1 MEQLLTSDFWWSTAV
16 RIIRL
21 VTIVIG
27 GLIVLR
33 VTNVIV
39 EQFFIPKP
47 GAKTLY
53 LEEKRARTL
62 SSLLHSI
69 IRYTIYFIVAIM
81 LLQEFRID
89 TTSIVA
95 GAGIIGLALG
105 VGAQSLIKDFITGFF
120 IILEDQ
126 YGVGDYVVIGDMSGT
141 VEELGF
147 RVTKLR
153 DGNGILHIVPNGSV
167 VKVSNHTRGHMQAV
181 VNVPVP
187 YEADIAQ
194 VFTLLD
200 EACIAVG
207 KSMHEVLDGPHI
219 VGVVDLR
226 PGDVIIRLTAK
237 TVPLEQVKV
246 ETALRRLIKEK
257 FTEAQIPPPQP
268 LGGVRLAEIKVAQTG
283 GQHESA
289 KI

>member
-1 MEQLLTSDFWWSTAV
+1 MEQLLTQDFWLGMAV
-16 RIIRL
+16 RMVRL
-21 VTIVIG
+21 LAICSG
-27 GLIVLR
+27 GFILLR
-33 VTNVIV
+33 VTNMLV

-47 GAKTLY
+47 GVKTLY

-69 IRYTIYFIVAIM
+69 IRYTIYFIVAVMI
-81 LLQEFRID
+81 LQEFKID

-126 YGVGDYVVIGDMSGT
+126 YGVGDYVVIGDMTGT

-153 DGNGILHIVPNGSV
+153 DGNGILHIIPNGSILR
-167 VKVSNHTRGHMQAV
+167 VSNYTRGHMQAT

-187 YEADIAQ
+187 YEADIDEI
-194 VFTLLD
+194 FNILD
-200 EACIAVG
+200 EVCVTIG
-207 KSMHEVLDGPHI
+207 KSMPEVLAGPNV
-219 VGVVDLR
+219 VGVVDLK
-226 PGDVIIRLTAK
+226 PGEVVIRLTAK

-246 ETALRRLIKEK
+246 ETALRRLIKERFAAAK
-257 FTEAQIPPPQP
+257 IPPPQALNP
-268 LGGVRLAEIKVAQTG
+268 SSTPQIKAAQTG
-283 GQHESA
+283 G
-289 KI
+289 

>member
-1 MEQLLTSDFWWSTAV
+1 MEQLLTPAFWLGIAV
-16 RIIRL
+16 TLIRL
-21 VTIVIG
+21 VTIGVG
-27 GLIVLR
+27 GLILLR
-33 VTNVIV
+33 FTNMII

-47 GAKTLY
+47 GAKTIY
-53 LEEKRARTL
+53 LDEKRARTL

-69 IRYTIYFIVAIM
+69 IRYAIYFIVVVM
-81 LLQEFRID
+81 MLQEFKID

-95 GAGIIGLALG
+95 GAGIIGLAVG

-126 YGVGDYVVIGDMSGT
+126 YGVGDYVVIGDMTGT

-153 DGNGILHIVPNGSV
+153 DGNGILHIIPNGSIL
-167 VKVSNHTRGHMQAV
+167 KVSNYTRGHMQAV

-187 YEADIAQ
+187 YEADIGEI
-194 VFTLLD
+194 FTIL
-200 EACIAVG
+200 EAACISVG
-207 KSMHEVLDGPHI
+207 KSMPEVLAGPNV

-226 PGDVIIRLTAK
+226 PGEVVIRITAK

-246 ETALRRLIKEK
+246 ETTLRRLIKEQ
-257 FTEAQIPPPQP
+257 FTAAKIPPPQA
-268 LGGVRLAEIKVAQTG
+268 VTTG
-283 GQHESA
+283 SMPQ
-289 KI
+289 

>member
-1 MEQLLTSDFWWSTAV
+1 MEQLLTPEFWLGIAIRV
-16 RIIRL
+16 IRL
-21 VTIVIG
+21 AAIG
-27 GLIVLR
+27 VGGIVLLK
-33 VTNVIV
+33 VTNALV
-39 EQFFIPKP
+39 EQFFLPKP
-47 GAKTLY
+47 GTKKLY

-69 IRYTIYFIVAIM
+69 IRYTIYFIVAVMI
-81 LLQEFRID
+81 LQEFKID

-126 YGVGDYVVIGDMSGT
+126 YGVGDYVVIGDMAGT

-153 DGNGILHIVPNGSV
+153 DFNGILHIVPNGSV
-167 VKVSNHTRGHMQAV
+167 TRVSNHTRGHMLAV

-187 YEADIAQ
+187 YEADIDL
-194 VFTLLD
+194 VFKILD
-200 EACIAVG
+200 EVCITVG
-207 KSMHEVLDGPHI
+207 KSMTEVLDGPQV

-226 PGDVIIRLTAK
+226 PGEIMIRLTAK

-246 ETALRRLIKEK
+246 ETALRRLIKER
-257 FTEAQIPPPQP
+257 FAEARIPPPLLLNVVP
-268 LGGVRLAEIKVAQTG
+268 VAEKKAAKTG
-283 GQHESA
+283 G
-289 KI
+289 

>member
-1 MEQLLTSDFWWSTAV
+1 MEQLLTPEFWLGMAV
-16 RIIRL
+16 KIIRL
-21 VTIVIG
+21 VTIGIG
-27 GLIVLR
+27 GLLLLR
-33 VTNVIV
+33 FTNMVV

-47 GAKTLY
+47 GAKTIY

-69 IRYTIYFIVAIM
+69 IRYTIYFVVAVMI
-81 LLQEFRID
+81 LQEFKID

-95 GAGIIGLALG
+95 GAGIIGLAVG

-126 YGVGDYVVIGDMSGT
+126 YGVGDYVVIGDMAGT

-153 DGNGILHIVPNGSV
+153 DGNGILHIVPNGSII
-167 VKVSNHTRGHMQAV
+167 KVSNHTRGHMQAV

-187 YEADIAQ
+187 YEADIGEI
-194 VFTLLD
+194 FNILE
-200 EACIAVG
+200 EACITVG
-207 KSMHEVLDGPHI
+207 KSMPEVIVGPNV

-226 PGDVIIRLTAK
+226 PGEVVIRITAQ

-246 ETALRRLIKEK
+246 ETTLRRLIKER
-257 FTEAQIPPPQP
+257 FTEAKIPPPQP
-268 LGGVRLAEIKVAQTG
+268 LNLSSLPPITAAKTG
-283 GQHESA
+283 G
-289 KI
+289 

>member
-1 MEQLLTSDFWWSTAV
+1 MEQLLTPDFWLGTAV
-16 RIIRL
+16 RIFR
-21 VTIVIG
+21 VMTILIG
-27 GLIVLR
+27 GFIMLRFTNMLI
-33 VTNVIV
+33 

-47 GAKTLY
+47 GTKTLY

-69 IRYTIYFIVAIM
+69 IRYTIYFIVGVM
-81 LLQEFRID
+81 VLQEFKVD

-126 YGVGDYVVIGDMSGT
+126 YGVGDYIVLGDMAGT

-153 DGNGILHIVPNGSV
+153 DGNGILHIIPNGSV

-187 YEADIAQ
+187 YEADIGQ

-200 EACIAVG
+200 EACISIG
-207 KSMHEVLDGPHI
+207 RTMPEVLDGPK
-219 VGVVDLR
+219 VLGVVDLR
-226 PGDVIIRLTAK
+226 LGEVIIRITAK

-257 FTEAQIPPPQP
+257 FAEAKIPPPQP
-268 LGGVRLAEIKVAQTG
+268 LNPALLSEIKAAKTG
-283 GQHESA
+283 G
-289 KI
+289 